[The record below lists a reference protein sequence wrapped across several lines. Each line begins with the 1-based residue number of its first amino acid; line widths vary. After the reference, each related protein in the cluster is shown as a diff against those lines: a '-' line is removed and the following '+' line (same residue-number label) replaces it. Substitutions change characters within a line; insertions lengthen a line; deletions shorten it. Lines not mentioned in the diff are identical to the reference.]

1 MLNLLN
7 FLWRYYAFFLFII
20 LEILALSLVVSNGH
34 QSAVF
39 AYTSNQIGGNAFS
52 SWQSIVQYFN
62 LKEANIQLVEENNH
76 LRSQLKES
84 YLDRVDKAFE
94 PITIADSLLWQDSL
108 HPSQNEKPIQ
118 IENFEY
124 LGAKVISNSIHK
136 QKNYLMLNM
145 GKRQGIKENMGVI
158 GPQGAVGI
166 VYSVSDD
173 FSTAI
178 SLLNIKTQISA
189 KLKAN
194 NELGSL
200 KWDGSDPNSAQ
211 LYSIETYIPI
221 HVGDTL
227 ITSGF
232 SHIFPEN
239 ILLGTIEDY
248 HKTEG
253 SNTYTISIKLQT
265 DFSNLQFVSIVR
277 NKFYEEQLLLRKTW
291 EDKK

>member
-7 FLWRYYAFFLFII
+7 FLWRYYAFFLFIV
-20 LEILALSLVVSNGH
+20 LEIIALSLVVSNGH

-62 LKEANIQLVEENNH
+62 LKEANIQLVEENNR
-76 LRSQLKES
+76 LRAKLKES
-84 YLDRVDKAFE
+84 HLDRTAESFD
-94 PITIADSLLWQDSL
+94 PIVISDSLLKQDSL
-108 HPSQNEKPIQ
+108 YLLQNKNPQQ

-124 LGAKVISNSIHK
+124 LGAKVVSNSIHK

-145 GKRQGIKENMGVI
+145 GKNQGVKENMGVI

-166 VYSVSDD
+166 IYSVSDD

-189 KLKAN
+189 KLKTN

-200 KWDGSDPNSAQ
+200 KWDGLDANSAQ

-221 HVGDTL
+221 HVGDTI

-239 ILLGTIEDY
+239 VLLGTIEDY
-248 HKTEG
+248 H
-253 SNTYTISIKLQT
+253 QT
-265 DFSNLQFVSIVR
+265 D
-277 NKFYEEQLLLRKTW
+277 
-291 EDKK
+291 